1 VDLAETAQVP
11 ETDEIEKR
19 GPKKLL
25 EAKTNFK
32 VQQRAC
38 SVLGWQN
45 PVELMK
51 HKDLAFSVSRYAANI
66 ARHAAYW
73 AKLVAES
80 AVIAAR
86 KLCWQ
91 PTTQSA
97 IRQVEMFREL
107 ELRYQCVGHGTGRD
121 EAAVIREQA
130 YEYRQ
135 WQSARN
141 WKVQTQHQRQAT
153 VQQMEQQA
161 ARNSKVLD
169 QRRRFSRMLV
179 NRSSIDIAIAKKAV
193 KTAKAAD
200 KAAKEVKAATA
211 AKAAKAAMAATPH
224 Q

>member
-1 VDLAETAQVP
+1 MDLGETAQVP
-11 ETDEIEKR
+11 ETDEIAARE
-19 GPKKLL
+19 PKKLL

-45 PVELMK
+45 PVKLMK
-51 HKDLAFSVSRYAANI
+51 HEDLARAVSRYAANI

-91 PTTQSA
+91 PTMQSI
-97 IRQVEMFREL
+97 IRQVEMFREI

-130 YEYRQ
+130 CEYRQ

-141 WKVQTQHQRQAT
+141 WKVQTQHQQQAT
-153 VQQMEQQA
+153 V
-161 ARNSKVLD
+161 
-169 QRRRFSRMLV
+169 
-179 NRSSIDIAIAKKAV
+179 
-193 KTAKAAD
+193 
-200 KAAKEVKAATA
+200 
-211 AKAAKAAMAATPH
+211 
-224 Q
+224 